1 MYKFHFMRTQE
12 PTLATWQHQREFDN
26 TNYSRG
32 FLPGVLPVVRNIWN
46 WSANIENSGSAYE
59 CLKDLKQSLV
69 NGDEPTRVEAAY
81 LLGEMQSDEAVDALL
96 EGLTHVEES
105 VRRASCYGL
114 KVSGAAQAD
123 KILPYVDNQ
132 RVSTRRL
139 AVYALGEASNGS
151 NAKVVGALL
160 AALTNDQDDLVRS
173 NAAYAMGQIFRCKV
187 SDFSAAID
195 TLIHRL
201 SPGVEPNNTEVALFP
216 RSTVRQSIAYSLLQA
231 ASNHE
236 FSYEQIEKLLALTL
250 EDDDR
255 YVQGFAIEITRQN
268 QNLSARSV
276 DALLA
281 ALSRLRLSPSAPA
294 VISES

>member
-1 MYKFHFMRTQE
+1 MKIAARRT
-12 PTLATWQHQREFDN
+12 
-26 TNYSRG
+26 
-32 FLPGVLPVVRNIWN
+32 
-46 WSANIENSGSAYE
+46 SG
-59 CLKDLKQSLV
+59 LKDLKQSLV